1 MERVFLLIVFC
12 IFKGEKK
19 GHPPRR
25 KSNAQLKSPSLYL
38 VIPCPLFLS
47 VVFLIRFK
55 KQNLGKAISWSGRR
69 ALIYLR
75 RARLVFFLIRER
87 LAPPEPPWPACCG
100 HIPLQ
105 LPRLSLPGL
114 LVVATFRYSCAS
126 RKMPSKSS
134 LLSHFPF
141 PFLLL
146 FPFNWYS
153 ARKELVW

>member
-1 MERVFLLIVFC
+1 MGDGTGVPFDSFLHLQ
-12 IFKGEKK
+12 GRKK

-38 VIPCPLFLS
+38 VIPCPLICCFSYSLQKAKFGKGDFLKW
-47 VVFLIRFK
+47 K
-55 KQNLGKAISWSGRR
+55 KGT
-69 ALIYLR
+69 YLS
-75 RARLVFFLIRER
+75 AKSKIGLFLIRER

-146 FPFNWYS
+146 FPFN
-153 ARKELVW
+153 